1 MGAVLR
7 TTVPRAWSRGV
18 TRTSVVPGAGR
29 LLGPALLLLTLL
41 AALVTH
47 LADRGY
53 AVVHQC
59 VTVPGAW
66 GVAGIHL
73 ALVRSTPECPSG
85 TALGADPAAMV
96 TVVGAL
102 ALPGSVVTGVPALV
116 LHGAQ
121 GAPRRVLPEVTF
133 PNGAP
138 RRNGKPVRV
147 RRERLRRW
155 TFVDGVPCV
164 TAELA
169 LAQAVPGLDR
179 SHAIALM
186 DSARRRRLVTE
197 DGFRRAR
204 ELARGR
210 RGAARTTAWWGLSDP
225 RADSPVESQA
235 RVDFVDAGYPPDAVQ
250 LEIFDERGRFL
261 ARPDLVWFLPGG
273 RVVPVELDGH
283 EAHSTPEALFHD
295 RRRQNALVARGA
307 RMLRYTGRD
316 VTRGVVVPDVRRL
329 LDAEGW
335 APRPWTGDGPLIL
348 PRRAP
353 T

>member
-1 MGAVLR
+1 M
-7 TTVPRAWSRGV
+7 PRRI
-18 TRTSVVPGAGR
+18 VVP
-29 LLGPALLLLTLL
+29 PALLDVAARQQSLVSRRQCREHGMTDQQVD
-41 AALVTH
+41 ALVSAARWRRV
-47 LADRGY
+47 LPAVLDPRVPADGRFDALDRSRRRG
-53 AVVHQC
+53 A
-59 VTVPGAW
+59 
-66 GVAGIHL
+66 I
-73 ALVRSTPECPSG
+73 
-85 TALGADPAAMV
+85 
-96 TVVGAL
+96 VGAL

-147 RRERLRRW
+147 RRERLQRW

-210 RGAARTTAWWGLSDP
+210 RGAARTTAWWDLSDP

-250 LEIFDERGRFL
+250 LEIFDEQGRFL

-329 LDAEGW
+329 LDVEGW